1 MRHPLRTH
9 PTLILHSFF
18 THSATI
24 TDKTSKPNT
33 ATDGGDAVARRGG
46 PWRPVSSG
54 GPRRVLSPFPRCLFP
69 QVPSFCVRKTEA
81 GGAARR
87 LTYYPN
93 MGAVWVGTPYGEFP
107 KVFLNARS
115 LGTKTLPHF
124 AFSVVEIRETC

>member
-1 MRHPLRTH
+1 MDVREKRVY
-9 PTLILHSFF
+9 FVW
-18 THSATI
+18 SA
-24 TDKTSKPNT
+24 
-33 ATDGGDAVARRGG
+33 DGGDAVARRGG

-54 GPRRVLSPFPRCLFP
+54 GPRRVLSPFPRCSFP

-107 KVFLNARS
+107 KVFLNTRS
-115 LGTKTLPHF
+115 LGTKTLPILR
-124 AFSVVEIRETC
+124 SNKPGGGGTKPK